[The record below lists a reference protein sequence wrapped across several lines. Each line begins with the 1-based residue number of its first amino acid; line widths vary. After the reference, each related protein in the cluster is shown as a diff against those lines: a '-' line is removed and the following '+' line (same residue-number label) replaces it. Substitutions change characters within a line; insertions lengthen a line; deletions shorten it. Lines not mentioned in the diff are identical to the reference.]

1 MIKFEQ
7 SKAGIDMFMN
17 TIIILYNFKKKKKKK
32 SYFLFYKIITIEV

>member
-17 TIIILYNFKKKKKKK
+17 TIIILYNFKKKA